1 MVKSFVCKINFKMEE
16 KQTGRPLRGLL
27 RRSKKIVTEA
37 KVLAEE
43 MKKTFI
49 HILKL
54 RHNRILMDLNVNIK
68 KRSQGRLFSFQN
80 KLGEL

>member
-1 MVKSFVCKINFKMEE
+1 MFRMEE
-16 KQTGRPLRGLL
+16 TQKGRPLRGLL

-43 MKKTFI
+43 IKKIFI

-54 RHNRILMDLNVNIK
+54 KHNRILMGLNVNIK
-68 KRSQGRLFSFQN
+68 KRSQGWLFSFQN